1 MSSNHSRIQSFFT
14 IFASLTWL
22 YLAASTSW
30 AQSTVESLQQEPQV
44 ESAALKKATPEF
56 KDGEAQIVEEFKN
69 PRDWIWH
76 DLWVETEFD
85 SDGTGTP
92 DRMHVSVCRPRQT
105 ETEGL
110 KVPVIYVTSPYF
122 SGTSGTDKQ
131 FFWNPQQELGAEPPE
146 RQKSAGNSASESTP
160 GHFPISHG
168 SVGAKRFCR
177 RSFGITRDRTFSRM
191 PNRGW

>member
-110 KVPVIYVTSPYF
+110 KVPVIYVYQPLFFGDQRDRQTVLLESPA
-122 SGTSGTDKQ
+122 GTWCGTA
-131 FFWNPQQELGAEPPE
+131 GTT
-146 RQKSAGNSASESTP
+146 KSAGNSASESTP